1 MSLSRTSDISPC
13 DQTRQFVLSVA
24 RAMRVCAESPE
35 HQSVVL
41 RFTEDIRLATPKSP
55 PSTPKTVPNELR
67 KARDTRLACQLIDLS
82 DDLPWT
88 ESFRTPNMANRIAAC
103 NFNDLFDL
111 KHHTAGLL
119 YLDPGLVYPEHQHP
133 PPELYF
139 TLSGTAAWRYGGSE
153 EYRVISAGNLLH
165 NDSLDLHGVRNS
177 DSPLLAFF
185 LLSGKFG

>member
-1 MSLSRTSDISPC
+1 MSLSQTSDISPW
-13 DQTRQFVLSVA
+13 DQTRQFLLSVA
-24 RAMRVCAESPE
+24 RAMRVCAESAE
-35 HQSVVL
+35 HQSVVE
-41 RFTEDIRLATPKSP
+41 RFTEDLRLATTKSP
-55 PSTPKTVPNELR
+55 PSTPKTTPNELGR
-67 KARDTRLACQLIDLS
+67 ARDTRLACQLIDLS
-82 DDLPWT
+82 DHLPWA

-103 NFNDLFDL
+103 SFNDLFDL

-139 TLSGTAAWRYGGSE
+139 TLSGTAAWRYGGSQ

-165 NDSLDLHGVRNS
+165 NDSLGLHGVRS
-177 DSPLLAFF
+177 GDTPLLAFF